1 MDKKN
6 NLEMIIKVNTGTKE
20 VGTFTDFQEDDYDI
34 EEMLMAYEGVALY
47 SLVQIGLLTKNPKDS
62 KESMK
67 DFKEYLSFLSDD
79 ILTLVDSI
87 DVKDIYE
94 DSDENYDE
102 NGDECFYDESNDSD
116 EPTTQY
122 LS

>member
-1 MDKKN
+1 MGKKN

-34 EEMLMAYEGVALY
+34 EEMLMAYEGAALY

-62 KESMK
+62 KESIK

-94 DSDENYDE
+94 DSDENC
-102 NGDECFYDESNDSD
+102 DECFYDENNDSD